1 MVKNLVVKKH
11 VVESTTTCDQNEPS
25 IKTKGVREQAKRRI
39 LNAAST
45 LFAEGGVAALSVRA
59 IAEQAKVSTIG
70 IYSHFKGKQGILDA
84 LYIEGYEMVYN
95 TMEFDKSDLGP
106 KQILLKGIAGYLQI
120 AQDYEGHYRLIFG
133 ENDNQYK
140 PSEEA
145 KASAHRAYKRLV
157 QHTSIIL
164 PENADW
170 IERQQT
176 ALELWAFVHG
186 YVSLKHHVTGQL
198 ISAKQ
203 WYDMANDGIS
213 THIDALLKKYQR

>member
-1 MVKNLVVKKH
+1 MGQKSAVKQPPTLTPAAQAP
-11 VVESTTTCDQNEPS
+11 STKLQ
-25 IKTKGVREQAKRRI
+25 GGRVQAKRRI

-45 LFAEGGVAALSVRA
+45 LFAQGGVAALSVRA
-59 IAEQAKVSTIG
+59 IAEQAEVSTIG

-84 LYIEGYEMVYN
+84 LYIEGYALVYD
-95 TMEFDKSDLGP
+95 TMEFDKNALSP

-157 QHTSIIL
+157 KHTSIIL
-164 PENADW
+164 PANADW

-176 ALELWAFVHG
+176 ALELWALVHG
-186 YVSLKHHVTGQL
+186 YVSLKHHVTGPL
-198 ISAKQ
+198 ISSQQ
-203 WYDMANDGIS
+203 WLDMANDGIS
-213 THIDALLKKYQR
+213 THIDALLKKYQQA